1 MMQHI
6 PIYDQIVLA
15 RAENRKMIGVLLDPD
30 KQRLEEL
37 EACLQAIDSGVVDLI
52 LVGGSTVENGDTQ
65 RLVARI
71 KKLSSLP
78 VVLFPG
84 DFTQITPEADALLFL
99 NLISG
104 RNSEY
109 LINQQVKAVPLIRD
123 TNLEVIPTAYILIDG
138 GVSTSVAR
146 VSQTQPLNR
155 DDIQTVRNT
164 AMAGQYMGNKL
175 VYLEAGSGAQRP
187 VPGWLIA
194 ELRSLL
200 DIPIIAGG
208 GIRSHEQMAEA
219 FENGADMVVIGTAF
233 EQDPKILRKLLND
246 EYIH

>member
-1 MMQHI
+1 
-6 PIYDQIVLA
+6 
-15 RAENRKMIGVLLDPD
+15 MIGVLLDPD
-30 KQRLEEL
+30 KQRLDEL
-37 EACLQAIDSGVVDLI
+37 EACLHAMDSRVVDLI

-65 RLVARI
+65 RLVGKI
-71 KKLSSLP
+71 KELSTLP

-84 DFTQITPEADALLFL
+84 DFSQITPDADALLFL

-109 LINQQVKAVPLIRD
+109 LINQQVKAVPLIQETD
-123 TNLEVIPTAYILIDG
+123 LEVIPTAYVLIDG

-146 VSQTQPLNR
+146 VSQTQPLNLS
-155 DDIQTVRNT
+155 DIETIRNT

-187 VPGWLIA
+187 VPGSLIA
-194 ELRSLL
+194 ELRSLIE
-200 DIPIIAGG
+200 IPIIAGG